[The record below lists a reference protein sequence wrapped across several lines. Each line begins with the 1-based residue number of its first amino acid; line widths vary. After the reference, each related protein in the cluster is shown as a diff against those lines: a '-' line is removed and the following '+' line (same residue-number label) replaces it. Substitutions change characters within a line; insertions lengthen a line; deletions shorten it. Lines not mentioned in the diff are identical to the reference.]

1 MKRNQNLTKLASL
14 FIAVPV
20 LGLSFTNSCYA
31 GSLQI
36 EEAAKLAPA
45 TPAKTKTPSAP
56 EAVKSAKPQLAL
68 TQQKNLATELFGLTK
83 TAKSSKQLTAMIAK
97 CDSAATAGLNEKYFA
112 YVRSL
117 KAWALNRR
125 GNNRCDTA
133 KQLKAID
140 NIAQYNI
147 AFEQAIND
155 FNESISI
162 DTARY
167 RTFNSRGIAFVVDE
181 QYLKATQDFTKA
193 VGLKADYTQGY
204 FNRGEVLSAMGKHE
218 LAVKD
223 YTTLLSLTPDD
234 AQAMSGRGHANVA
247 LKKYEAALTDFNA
260 VIEAYPN
267 NVVARVNRGDCH
279 AAARDWKLSLADY
292 ASAKKLTQANQL
304 AGGSTK
310 LSDLADQRTAWVLAT
325 ASDASI
331 RDANKAIA
339 LIKPCVDRSS
349 SPTVAMLETLAAAQA
364 ATGDF
369 DEAKQSQSQVI
380 KLAGAEVS
388 EDESS
393 PHQIRMALYEEEK
406 AYVQE
411 KSKLSL
417 TPQK

>member
-1 MKRNQNLTKLASL
+1 MKRN
-14 FIAVPV
+14 
-20 LGLSFTNSCYA
+20 NSCYA

-247 LKKYEAALTDFNA
+247 LKKYE
-260 VIEAYPN
+260 
-267 NVVARVNRGDCH
+267 RVNRGDCH

-331 RDANKAIA
+331 RDAKKAIA

-364 ATGDF
+364 ATGVRGRKSLRAGGVKVVF
-369 DEAKQSQSQVI
+369 DAAKVAKVSRI
-380 KLAGAEVS
+380 AE
-388 EDESS
+388 
-393 PHQIRMALYEEEK
+393 
-406 AYVQE
+406 
-411 KSKLSL
+411 
-417 TPQK
+417 